1 MSEGKG
7 QGGLQASLKCEHR
20 TPHGTGHRARE
31 AQGPRD
37 WESWMTSHVQSTDS
51 TRTVLSFLYMSS
63 GSVELVEANSTT
75 INAII

>member
-20 TPHGTGHRARE
+20 TPHGTGHRAR

-37 WESWMTSHVQSTDS
+37 WELDDISCTKFTDS
-51 TRTVLSFLYMSS
+51 TGTVLSFLYMSS

>member
-37 WESWMTSHVQSTDS
+37 WELDDISCTKYGQYWDS
-51 TRTVLSFLYMSS
+51 TVVFVHEQWVS
-63 GSVELVEANSTT
+63 GTRGSQLHET